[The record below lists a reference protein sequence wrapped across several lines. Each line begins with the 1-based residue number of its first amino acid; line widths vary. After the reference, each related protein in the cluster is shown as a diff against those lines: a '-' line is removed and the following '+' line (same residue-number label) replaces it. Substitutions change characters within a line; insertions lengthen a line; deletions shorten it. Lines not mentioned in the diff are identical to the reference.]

1 MPNLMLKDL
10 PRYECLNEAASKI
23 PELDPSA
30 VAVFLHLLRTG
41 DEAFRVADETLARH
55 QISQGRFV
63 VLLSL
68 LDKTKNCPCPRTP
81 AELAEHAGVTR
92 ATMTGLVD
100 TLERDGLVTRAPDP
114 TDRRMMS
121 VQLTAKGEARL
132 KAILPD
138 YFQRIAA
145 LMEPLSENE
154 RKTLLKLLL
163 KVLQH
168 AETLG
173 GAKAGADVNASA
185 KSSPTHR

>member
-1 MPNLMLKDL
+1 MPNLLIKDL
-10 PRYECLNEAASKI
+10 PRYECLQEAASQF

-41 DEAFRVADETLARH
+41 DEAFRVADETLSRH
-55 QISQGRFV
+55 AISQGRFV

-68 LDKTKNCPCPRTP
+68 LDKSKNCPTSKTP
-81 AELAEHAGVTR
+81 AELADHAGVTR

-114 TDRRMMS
+114 DDRRMMS
-121 VQLTAKGEARL
+121 VQLTPKGEGRL
-132 KAILPD
+132 QAILPD

-145 LMEPLSENE
+145 LMKPLSENE

-163 KVLQH
+163 KVLHH

-173 GAKAGADVNASA
+173 ASSGVDQA
-185 KSSPTHR
+185 ATKPTAAAR